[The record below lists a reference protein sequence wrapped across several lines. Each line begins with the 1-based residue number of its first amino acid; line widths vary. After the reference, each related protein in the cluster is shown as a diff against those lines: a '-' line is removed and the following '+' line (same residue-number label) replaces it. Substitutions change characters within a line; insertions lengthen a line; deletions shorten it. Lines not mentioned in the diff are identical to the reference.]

1 MAIRIQALSGRL
13 AIAIYLKPREMIRQG
28 SNIHRSMASQLR
40 ELTEEAILEFISEK
54 VRESKADGV
63 VVGLSGGIDSA
74 VTSLL
79 CAKAL
84 GPDKV
89 LNIFVPCGTTPCGD
103 KKDVEEFCEQFGM
116 ELKEIDISGM
126 VDAVMRALPSTD
138 DRRLIGNIMARLRMI
153 VLFHHAKLLNRVVM
167 GTSNKSEL
175 LIGYFTKFGDGGAD
189 FCPLGDLYKTEVR
202 MLAGRLQV
210 PSSICDKVPTAG
222 LWVGQTDEGEL
233 GLSYEELDQILVG
246 IELNLSN
253 EDIADRVKIDL
264 EKVEKVWSMHR
275 ASVHKRKMPLIPK
288 IGLRTIGL
296 DWRE

>member
-1 MAIRIQALSGRL
+1 MAL
-13 AIAIYLKPREMIRQG
+13 
-28 SNIHRSMASQLR
+28 QLR

-54 VRESKADGV
+54 VRESRADGV

-79 CAKAL
+79 CARAI
-84 GPDKV
+84 GPEKV
-89 LNIFVPCGTTPCGD
+89 LNMFLPCGTTPGGD
-103 KKDVEEFCEQFGM
+103 REDVEAFCRQFGM
-116 ELKEIDISGM
+116 ELRVVDISGM
-126 VDAVMRALPSTD
+126 VEATRKALPGTD
-138 DRRLIGNIMARLRMI
+138 DRRLMGNAMARLRMV
-153 VLFHHAKLLNRVVM
+153 VLFHHAKLMNRVVM

-202 MLAGRLQV
+202 ALARRLQV
-210 PSSICDKVPTAG
+210 PAAICDKVPTAG
-222 LWVGQTDEGEL
+222 LWEGQTDEGEI
-233 GLSYEELDQILVG
+233 GMSYEELDQVLIG

-253 EDIADRVKIDL
+253 EDIAHRTKVPL
-264 EKVEKVWSMHR
+264 EKVERVWAMHR

-288 IGLRTIGL
+288 LGLRTIGL

>member
-1 MAIRIQALSGRL
+1 MA
-13 AIAIYLKPREMIRQG
+13 P
-28 SNIHRSMASQLR
+28 QLR
-40 ELTEEAILEFISEK
+40 ELSEEAILEFISEK
-54 VRESKADGV
+54 VRESKAKGV

-89 LNIFVPCGTTPCGD
+89 LNLFLPSRSTPVGD
-103 KKDVEEFCEQFGM
+103 KEDVEAFCERFGM
-116 ELKEIDISGM
+116 ELRTLDISAT
-126 VDAVMRALPSTD
+126 VDALKKTLPGLED
-138 DRRLIGNIMARLRMI
+138 KRLIGNATARLRMI
-153 VLFHHAKLLNRVVM
+153 ALFHHAKMLDRVVM

-202 MLAGRLQV
+202 ELAMRLEV
-210 PSSICDKVPTAG
+210 PQPILDKVPTAG
-222 LWVGQTDEGEL
+222 LWEGQTDEGEM
-233 GLSYEELDQILVG
+233 GLTYEELDQILVG

-253 EDIADRVKIDL
+253 EDIASRTKIQL
-264 EKVEKVWSMHR
+264 EKVEKVWAMHR
-275 ASVHKRKMPLIPK
+275 ATVHKRKTPLIPK
-288 IGLRTIGL
+288 IGLRTVGL